1 MPIPTPSPAHR
12 SFHTTRWTVVLQAGD
27 QNSPIRQ
34 QALAELLEAYWYPL
48 YSYVRRQGYSA
59 DAAEDLIQ
67 AFTANILEKNIFRS
81 VREGQGRFRNFV
93 LVCLRNFLASES
105 ERARA
110 LKRGGNTPALSLDFN
125 SASAR
130 YQHEPTHNATAER
143 LFERDWAL
151 DIIEKA
157 FSRLADEWTKAGK
170 QKHFQILSKYLIA
183 TSAAPPYAEAAAKLG
198 ATEGAVKTAVHRL
211 RAQFRQYLCDEVF
224 TTLGNDDLLED
235 EIRHL
240 FSALAV

>member
-1 MPIPTPSPAHR
+1 M
-12 SFHTTRWTVVLQAGD
+12 VLQAGD
-27 QNSPIRQ
+27 QNSPFRQ
-34 QALAELLEAYWYPL
+34 QALADLLQAYWYPL
-48 YSYVRRQGYSA
+48 YGYIRRQGYQA
-59 DAAEDLIQ
+59 DAAEDLLQ
-67 AFTANILEKNIFRS
+67 AFMANILEKNSFRS
-81 VREGQGRFRNFV
+81 VREGQGRFRNFI

-105 ERARA
+105 ERTRA
-110 LKRGGNTPALSLDFN
+110 LKRGGNAQTLSLDFN
-125 SASAR
+125 DANAR
-130 YQHEPTHNATAER
+130 YQLEPSHNVTAER

-157 FSRLADEWTKAGK
+157 FARLAADWAQSGK
-170 QKHFQILSKYLIA
+170 QLQFQVLSKYLSA
-183 TSAAPPYAEAAAKLG
+183 TRPAPSYAEAAAQLG

-211 RAQFRQYLCDEVF
+211 RGQFRQILCDEVF